1 MEIFENNVISGV
13 GTGSFR
19 TAIDTGKAPHNVFI
33 ALAVDLGVVGLT
45 LFVVVLLIVFLA
57 IPAPIFIVLYFVT
70 KWKQSREI
78 TGGDEQMLEEI
89 WGMSHRLEE
98 RLEALE
104 TILDNEVP
112 EWRRK
117 L

>member
-1 MEIFENNVISGV
+1 MDFSELLV
-13 GTGSFR
+13 
-19 TAIDTGKAPHNVFI
+19 
-33 ALAVDLGVVGLT
+33 
-45 LFVVVLLIVFLA
+45 LF
-57 IPAPIFIVLYFVT
+57 FIVLIVIPGPLFIVLFFIT

-78 TGGDEQMLEEI
+78 TASDEELLE
-89 WGMSHRLEE
+89 GMWRLSRRMEE

-104 TILDNEVP
+104 TILDSELP